1 MDKLPPIPT
10 PPAQRFREF
19 RIQVLPVVTFCAVV
33 ATIVLMW
40 SRYVEPSNVVGA
52 VESLHANVSS
62 TSSGTLQELKVVR
75 FQMVTNGQVIGQVV
89 TVSPGLLQA
98 SIDAMKK
105 DLDVMRARMVTDEER
120 NFISYQGVR
129 LSLLSDRIQ
138 HAVNRVN
145 LRQAEAD
152 FKRAEDL
159 FHAKPIAL
167 ISQDAYDLAKT
178 KLEALRVTVADEVKF
193 LEDKERTLPTLRP
206 TTTNSLSVLAA
217 VEAEEKKIR
226 ENNQPTI
233 LTAPMDGM
241 VTTINARPGEKVLP
255 GVPIVIISGTQP
267 ERIVAYIRQP
277 VQVRPKVGDTVQVR
291 RTGFQRTSEVA
302 SITEVG
308 TQMELVDPVLLPAAN
323 ARIPETGLL
332 IAIKVP
338 PGLALIPG
346 EIVNIIL
353 KPSNGQ

>member
-19 RIQVLPVVTFCAVV
+19 RIQVLPMVTFCAVV
-33 ATIVLMW
+33 AGIVLMW
-40 SRYVEPSNVVGA
+40 SRYVAPSNVVGA

-62 TSSGTLQELKVVR
+62 TVAGTLQELKVER
-75 FQMVTNGQVIGQVV
+75 FQMVTNGQVIGQIG
-89 TVSPGLLQA
+89 TISPAFLQA

-159 FHAKPIAL
+159 FHAKPIAF
-167 ISQDAYDLAKT
+167 ISQDAYDVAKT
-178 KLEALRVTVADEVKF
+178 KLEALQVTVADEVKF

-241 VTTINARPGEKVLP
+241 VTVINARPGEKILP
-255 GVPIVIISGTQP
+255 GVPLVIISGNQP
-267 ERIVAYIRQP
+267 RRIVAYIRQP
-277 VQVRPKVGDTVQVR
+277 VNVRPKVGDTVQVR
-291 RTGFQRTSEVA
+291 RTSFQRNSHVA
-302 SITEVG
+302 TITVVG
-308 TQMELVDPVLLPAAN
+308 TQMELVDPVLLPPAN
-323 ARIPETGLL
+323 ARIPEVGLPL
-332 IAIKVP
+332 SLTIP
-338 PGLALIPG
+338 PGLDLIPG
-346 EIVNIIL
+346 EIVEIVL
-353 KPSNGQ
+353 KPSNGR